1 MEGTCR
7 FLEQN
12 VAERANFRHFSLQ
25 MLKEREGTY
34 CSSLFYLFTDEL
46 PYFQCFFVD
55 EDEAQFP
62 FYAFSPLQIW
72 HVSLWSDIYNL
83 VKLPIRTRSLHTLY
97 CWNTGDAV
105 RLQQKSLHSRR
116 RQVMRWTVIFL
127 FPELVELSYQ
137 IHAVSVIPFLFFSF
151 FNIFLSNKFFCIF

>member
-1 MEGTCR
+1 MEPSLSDSFLMEGTCR

-72 HVSLWSDIYNL
+72 HFSLWSDIYNL
-83 VKLPIRTRSLHTLY
+83 VKLPIRTRSPHTLY

-116 RQVMRWTVIFL
+116 WRVVRWTVFLSRIGWALVPNTCSQCHSFYFL
-127 FPELVELSYQ
+127 FLKY
-137 IHAVSVIPFLFFSF
+137 FF
-151 FNIFLSNKFFCIF
+151 K